1 MQIFW
6 IKSRAFWAFILCKA
20 FPVIFPIV
28 THFSGIDLKVKYL
41 NMLSSHS
48 TNFVHK
54 VIVQTVS
61 GLIQLVSRFI
71 ITIFRRQKF
80 LRLFFVVR
88 AFYCLILLAAN
99 LSLCFCV
106 QTLRKRACGTP
117 TFFCVDRFLWIKRF
131 SPFILK
137 HVAIL
142 DFVCVKDL
150 MVFSLR
156 FECFVPKKLFVL

>member
-1 MQIFW
+1 MQSIPRYFSHCNPFFWNRFEGKIFEYAV
-6 IKSRAFWAFILCKA
+6 IAFYQL
-20 FPVIFPIV
+20 
-28 THFSGIDLKVKYL
+28 
-41 NMLSSHS
+41 
-48 TNFVHK
+48 VHK
-54 VIVQTVS
+54 VIVQTVC

-80 LRLFFVVR
+80 LQLFFVVR

-99 LSLCFCV
+99 LSSCFCV
-106 QTLRKRACGTP
+106 QTLWKWACGTP